1 MPPKAFQFKIATA
14 AVLRRTTGEKKT
26 IGLIPTGTTTLFAM
40 IGSPVTQVKS
50 PTYFN
55 AYFARNNIDA
65 VMVAMDIPRDRV
77 RSFLGLMRGVKN
89 FGGCIVTIP
98 HKQQVVRYVD
108 DLSARARELSA
119 VNVIRVEKG
128 RLNGDM
134 VDGLGFMVALKSH
147 GLSMKG
153 KSAAIIGG
161 GGVGAAI
168 SHAIAE
174 AGAREIV
181 IRETRKTRHSYLR
194 AMLKRVNPRI
204 RVSFNLSSLEGF
216 DLAVNATPI
225 GMNEDSRLPFPVD
238 TLSPPT
244 VVVDVVTNP
253 RLTPWLREA
262 RKKGCMVQY
271 GEEMA
276 RGQFGLLGRHLGFDI
291 PDPEQTDCE

>member
-1 MPPKAFQFKIATA
+1 M
-14 AVLRRTTGEKKT
+14 GERKT
-26 IGLIPTGTTTLFAM
+26 IGLIPRGTTTFFAM

-50 PTYFN
+50 PGYFN
-55 AYFARNNIDA
+55 TYFARNNIDA
-65 VMVAMDIPRDRV
+65 VMVAMDIPKGKV
-77 RSFLGLMRGVKN
+77 RSFLALMRATEN

-108 DLSARARELSA
+108 ELSARARELSA

-128 RLNGDM
+128 RLIGDM

-153 KSAAIIGG
+153 KRAAIIGG

-168 SHAIAE
+168 SHAIAQ

-181 IRETRKTRHSYLR
+181 IREIRKACHSYLR
-194 AMLKRVNPRI
+194 AMLKRVNPGI
-204 RVSFNLSSLEGF
+204 RVSFDLSSLEDF
-216 DLAVNATPI
+216 DLVVNATPI
-225 GMNEDSRLPFPVD
+225 GMNEDRRLPFPVD

-244 VVVDVVTNP
+244 LVADVVTNP
-253 RLTPWLREA
+253 KVTPWLREA
-262 RKKGCMVQY
+262 RKKGCRVQY

-276 RGQFGLLGRHLGFDI
+276 YGQFGLLGRHLGFDV
-291 PDPEQTDCE
+291 PDPEETACE